1 MIVENKRNCRKVY
14 CMEAVSFLQKV
25 RGLMGREMVAPILF
39 DFFREGIHPIHSFF
53 VPGPFFAVYISSAME
68 VVDKFRVS
76 PFELLRKNREP
87 ARYLLE
93 VGEKDASFFG
103 IGDEVAFY
111 AGMEDTG

>member
-1 MIVENKRNCRKVY
+1 MIVENKRNGRKV
-14 CMEAVSFLQKV
+14 CCLEAASFLQKV
-25 RGLMGREMVAPILF
+25 RGLMGRKKVVPILF
-39 DFFREGIHPIHSFF
+39 DFFREGSHPIHSFF

-76 PFELLRKNREP
+76 RFELLRKNKEP

-93 VGEKDASFFG
+93 LGEKDASFFG

-111 AGMEDTG
+111 AGMENTG